1 MKEKILIVGAV
12 AGGASAATRL
22 RRLSENYEIIMF
34 DRGEYPSFAN
44 CGLPYHIGGI
54 IPERESLIIQSPE
67 DFKTRFN
74 IDVRIFSEVIKV
86 NPTQKT
92 ISIQKKS
99 GEIYEENFDYLI
111 LSPGAK
117 PFIPRIEGIE
127 SNKIFTLRNI
137 PDMDKIIKKIKTENT
152 KSVAVIGGGF
162 IGVEMAENLKHL
174 NLETHLIE
182 AAPHILAPFDS
193 DLSEELEN
201 KMLENNIILH
211 LSKKVIKFED
221 RGEKINISLDDS
233 SSLSVDFVI
242 SAIGVQADTAFL
254 KDSGINLNERGSIIV
269 NEYLETNF
277 ENIYAL
283 GDAIPG
289 FALAGPANR
298 QGRIVANNIAGN
310 KEKYKKSI
318 GTSIIKVFDMVGAA
332 TGKNKRALK
341 QEKIEYSTVIF
352 FPNSHA
358 GYYPNATQLHCKILF
373 EKKSGKIL
381 GAQAIGYEAVDKF
394 IDSIASVMHFNGT
407 IYDLSELEL
416 CYAPPFGSAK
426 STVNMGGFIGRNI
439 YENFVEVISS
449 EEEMKKFN
457 PEKNIL
463 LDVRTEEEVS
473 VAPIEKSLVI
483 PVDEL
488 RNRLQNLD
496 KSKEIWVFCAVGLRG
511 YLAARILM
519 QAGYKVKNIS
529 GGYRMLSKYFE
540 IENKNNL
547 EENQNKNFEIT
558 DDSNIEELN
567 LTGLSCPGPLLSLK
581 AKMESL
587 TFGEKIKVVGS
598 DPAFA
603 NDVQAWAKSSKNKIL
618 SIKNNKGLIN
628 VLIEKSAVQANESG
642 VKIKE
647 DKNNMTLIFFSGDY
661 DKAIAAFI
669 LANGAVAMGKKVTMF
684 FTFWGLSIL
693 KKENAPKVKKSFL
706 DKMFSICL
714 PNSYKTLPLS
724 KMNFAGMGRKM
735 LELVM
740 RKKELISL
748 CELLDEA
755 KKNQINMIACTMSME
770 AMGITKDE
778 LIDGID
784 FGGVAQYLG
793 ETDSSNTNLFI

>member
-22 RRLSENYEIIMF
+22 RRLSEDYEIIMF

-54 IPERESLIIQSPE
+54 IPERESLIVKSPE
-67 DFKTRFN
+67 DFKSRFN
-74 IDVRIFSEVIKV
+74 IDVRIFSDVIKV
-86 NPTQKT
+86 SPNEKT
-92 ISIQKKS
+92 VSIQKKS
-99 GEIYEENFDYLI
+99 GEIYEEDFDYLI

-117 PFIPRIEGIE
+117 PFIPKIEGID
-127 SNKIFTLRNI
+127 SDKIFTLRNI
-137 PDMDKIIKKIKTENT
+137 PDMDKIIKKINMENP

-174 NLETHLIE
+174 KLETHLIE

-193 DLSEELEN
+193 DLSEDLED
-201 KMLENNIILH
+201 KMLENNVILH

-221 RGEKINISLDDS
+221 KGEKINIFLDDN
-233 SSLSVDFVI
+233 SSLTVDFVI

-254 KDSGINLNERGSIIV
+254 KDSGISLNERGSIIV

-298 QGRIVANNIAGN
+298 QGRIVANNIAGK
-310 KEKYKKSI
+310 KEKYKRSL
-318 GTSIIKVFDMVGAA
+318 GTSIIKVFDMVGAS
-332 TGKNKRALK
+332 TGKNERILK
-341 QEKIEYSTVIF
+341 QENIKYSTVIF
-352 FPNSHA
+352 YPNSHA

-373 EKKSGKIL
+373 EKESGKLL
-381 GAQAIGYEAVDKF
+381 GAQAVGYEAVDKF
-394 IDSIASVMHFNGT
+394 IDSIASAMHFNGT

-426 STVNMGGFIGRNI
+426 SPVNMGGFIGRNI

-449 EEEMKKFN
+449 EEEMKGFD

-463 LDVRTEEEVS
+463 LDVRIEEEVS
-473 VAPIEKSLVI
+473 VAPIGNSLVI
-483 PVDEL
+483 PLDEL
-488 RNRLQNLD
+488 RDKLQNLD
-496 KSKEIWVFCAVGLRG
+496 KNKEIWVFCAVGLRG
-511 YLAARILM
+511 YIAARILI

-529 GGYRMLSKYFE
+529 GGYKMLAKYFK
-540 IENKNNL
+540 IEHENNIGKKQD
-547 EENQNKNFEIT
+547 ECSEVF
-558 DDSNIEELN
+558 DDSDVEELN

-587 TFGEKIKVVGS
+587 ASGKRIKVIAS

-603 NDVQAWAKSSKNKIL
+603 NDVQAWAKVSSNKIL
-618 SIKNNKGLIN
+618 STINNRGLIN
-628 VLIEKSAVQANESG
+628 VLIEKSTTQDIESG
-642 VKIKE
+642 IRIKE

-684 FTFWGLSIL
+684 FTFWGLSLL
-693 KKENAPKVKKSFL
+693 KKEKAPKVKKSFL
-706 DKMFSICL
+706 DRMFSICL
-714 PNSYKTLPLS
+714 PNSYKSLPLS
-724 KMNFAGMGRKM
+724 KMNFAGIGRKM

-740 RKKELISL
+740 RKKDLISL
-748 CELLDEA
+748 SELLDEA

-770 AMGITKDE
+770 AMGISENE

-793 ETDSSNTNLFI
+793 EADSSNTNLFI